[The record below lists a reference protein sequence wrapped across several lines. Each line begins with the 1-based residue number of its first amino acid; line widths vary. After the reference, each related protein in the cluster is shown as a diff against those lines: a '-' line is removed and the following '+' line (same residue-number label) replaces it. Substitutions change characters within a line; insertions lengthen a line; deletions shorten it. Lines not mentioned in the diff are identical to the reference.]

1 MTSNQI
7 ALGRLREDTRHHGQE
22 EKLGFGTLGETR
34 RHNVATE
41 SLGFSTLG
49 ETSRHNRAT
58 ESLGFA
64 NVGLGYANLGEQT
77 RHNIASEDYQG
88 QQARAY
94 AQRADAEATKIQ
106 LDIAHYLDQLE
117 IERDKADAAL
127 SQATTAAQRAEI
139 EQQLADIKKE
149 MVFWEKLRIGAEAGK
164 DIATGFHQVT
174 GGIKD
179 IKSLIP
185 NVGDIKSVLDG
196 LTSNSKSDDNK

>member
-1 MTSNQI
+1 MTNNQI

-22 EKLGFGTLGETR
+22 EQLGFGTLGETR
-34 RHNVATE
+34 RHNIATE

-64 NVGLGYANLGEQT
+64 NVGLGYANLGEQS
-77 RHNIASEDYQG
+77 RHNIATEDYQG

-106 LDIAHYLDQLE
+106 LDIAHYLDYLA
-117 IERDKADAAL
+117 IERDKANAAL

-139 EQQLADIKKE
+139 EQQLADIKQE

-164 DIATGFHQVT
+164 DIATGFHQAT
-174 GGIKD
+174 SGIKD

-185 NVGDIKSVLDG
+185 NVGDIKSILDG
-196 LTSNSKSDDNK
+196 LTSKPESNDTK